1 MASRSWIAFRTKR
14 RLKGDRREI
23 GGATAVGYFRARS
36 LSEGGCVAWVL
47 RLVEIGAEGEGRCAD
62 VVEISRPDGLVD
74 IADLGLTLAEA
85 KLVLAGVQRE
95 IVAAQA
101 RDHAVRRPGCGRCE
115 GVYRVKDYRQHAIAT
130 LFGQVAVR
138 LSRFCCAGCGTTGTG
153 VKWPPH
159 ARSTPELDRL
169 RAQLSALLT
178 YRTAAALLG
187 QMFPVDAGQDP
198 ETLRRHIFKIAK
210 TLAMTSAA
218 EAPVSVDAKAIV
230 VSLDSTFIRS
240 CEDGGRHLEVRIG
253 NVETESGGRQVFGA
267 VAKVDTD
274 IGALIRR
281 ALDVVGRTGDTAL
294 TAFTDGCPG
303 LRRILADAGVTAP
316 PMLDWFHLA
325 MRLSHLKQV
334 AGVLS
339 DEDPARGAA
348 KAIVIT
354 EVERLRWRIW
364 NGKAKDAQISIDRI
378 RAVMPQFQGEPDGRR
393 SVAPSRQLW
402 TALHALDGYLTGQ
415 SAHLVDYAE
424 RHRAGLRVGTALTEG
439 TANFLVNRR
448 MAKAQQMR

>member
-1 MASRSWIAFRTKR
+1 
-14 RLKGDRREI
+14 
-23 GGATAVGYFRARS
+23 
-36 LSEGGCVAWVL
+36 VAWVL
-47 RLVEIGAEGEGRCAD
+47 RLVEIGAEGEGSCAD

-101 RDHAVRRPGCGRCE
+101 RDHAVRRPGCRRCE
-115 GVYRVKDYRQHAIAT
+115 GVCRVKDYRQHAIAT

-138 LSRFCCAGCGTTGTG
+138 LPRFRCAGCGTTGTG
-153 VKWPPH
+153 VEWPPY

-198 ETLRRHIFKIAK
+198 ETLRRHTFKIAK

-218 EAPVSVDAKAIV
+218 EAPVSVEATAIV

-240 CEDGGRHLEVRIG
+240 CEDGERHLEVRIG

-267 VAKVDTD
+267 VAKVNTD

-281 ALDVVGRTGDTAL
+281 ALDTIGRTGDTAL

-325 MRLSHLKQV
+325 MRLQHLKQV

-348 KAIVIT
+348 KAMIIT

-378 RAVMPQFQGEPDGRR
+378 
-393 SVAPSRQLW
+393 
-402 TALHALDGYLTGQ
+402 HALLPSFESEPARKLRRALDAVDRYLRSQ

-448 MAKAQQMR
+448 MAKAQQMRWTRRGADRLLQVRCALYNGTLGTGFGQKFLPTNDPHPPMAVAA